1 MNKNFWNTLPRPI
14 VGLSPM
20 DGFTDSPFRRICK
33 EQNPDILVFT
43 EFTSAEG
50 LAHDA
55 EKIKAR
61 FQYDPVE
68 QPIIAQIFGSDIPS
82 FLYAAKWLEQ
92 RGFAGIEINMG
103 CPSRKVV
110 KSECGIALRKHH
122 ELAFQIVDAVAKYT
136 SLPVSIK
143 TRLGLTDASDLIA
156 FGKGCENAGA
166 NLITVHG
173 RTYDEPYGIPAHFEP
188 IYELKRALSIP
199 VLGNGGIQ
207 SRTDGIAKLV
217 NLDGFLIGQAAIGN
231 PWVFSERVEQ
241 PFPEKVPVIIRHTEL
256 LVEQKGPTYGVREMR
271 KHLLAYV
278 KGLPD
283 ARQYRSWLAQ
293 TTDLAMIRGT
303 LERIV
308 EALRT
313 PEPKNISVPA
323 E

>member
-1 MNKNFWNTLPRPI
+1 MSKDFWNTAPRPI

-33 EQNPDILVFT
+33 ELSPDILVFT

-61 FQYDPVE
+61 FRYDPAE
-68 QPIIAQIFGSDIPS
+68 QPIIAQIFGSDLPS
-82 FLYAAKWLEQ
+82 FVYAAQWLED
-92 RGFAGIEINMG
+92 RGFAGIDINMG

-122 ELAFQIVDAVAKYT
+122 DLAFRLVDAVSKNT
-136 SLPVSIK
+136 NLPVSIK
-143 TRLGLTDASDLIA
+143 TRLGLTDASDLLA

-166 NLITVHG
+166 NLMSVHG
-173 RTYDEPYGIPAHFEP
+173 RTYDEPYGVPAHFAP
-188 IYELKRALSIP
+188 IDALKRVLSIP
-199 VLGNGGIQ
+199 VLANGGIL
-207 SRTDGIAKLV
+207 SRADGNAKRG

-231 PWVFSERVEQ
+231 PWIFTERSLL
-241 PFPEKVPVIIRHTEL
+241 PFDQKVPIILRHAEF
-256 LVEQKGPTYGVREMR
+256 LVEQKGSACGIREMR

-283 ARQYRSWLAQ
+283 ARRYRSWLAQ
-293 TTDLAMIRGT
+293 TMDCAMLQET

-308 EALRT
+308 QELRA
-313 PEPKNISVPA
+313 PVAERAAIPA
-323 E
+323 A